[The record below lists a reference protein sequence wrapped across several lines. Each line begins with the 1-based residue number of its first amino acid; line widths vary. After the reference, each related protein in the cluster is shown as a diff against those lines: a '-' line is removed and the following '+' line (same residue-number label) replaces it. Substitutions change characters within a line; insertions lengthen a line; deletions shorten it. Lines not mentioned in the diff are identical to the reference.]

1 MMQIFTS
8 IRIKF
13 RKTQSGFSL
22 LELLI
27 SIALLGLVMSLLYG
41 AFFQISNSTLQV
53 KSTLETRQ
61 ELRLLMKM
69 VLDDLQNVQYLKHFA
84 ESGQSTIPRR
94 ESGLIAETKLGP
106 ENTDTGEL
114 EEVSSLYFHTAVKS
128 RFYPEEKEQDPE
140 LHEVSYTMQEN
151 LDTKTWEFNR
161 REDFYLD
168 GNIREGGKSYV
179 LSEAVTRFEL
189 LLLESETALA
199 GGGFQEKWSREWNS
213 DEENCIGTSPLFG
226 EPFCLPRAVKLTM
239 ALKGEDGNT
248 VTDSQVSNL
257 CVPPCNP
264 EIFK

>member
-8 IRIKF
+8 TGNKF
-13 RKTQSGFSL
+13 RKIQQGFSL

-41 AFFQISNSTLQV
+41 AFFQISNSSLQV

-69 VLDDLQNVQYLKHFA
+69 VLDDLQNVQYLKSFA
-84 ESGQSTIPRR
+84 ESGQSKNPQL
-94 ESGLIAETKLGP
+94 ESGMIAVSTLGP
-106 ENTDTGEL
+106 YNPETGGL
-114 EEVSSLYFHTAVKS
+114 VEVSSIYFHTAIKS

-151 LDTKTWEFNR
+151 LDTKIWEFVR

-168 GNIREGGKSYV
+168 NNLREGGKSYV
-179 LSEAVTRFEL
+179 LSEAVTKFEL

-199 GGGFQEKWSREWNS
+199 GGGYQEKWTREWDS
-213 DEENCIGTSPLFG
+213 DEENCIGTSPQYG
-226 EPFCLPRAVKLTM
+226 EPFCLPRSVKLTM
-239 ALKGEDGNT
+239 ALKGSNGNT

-264 EIFK
+264 EIFE